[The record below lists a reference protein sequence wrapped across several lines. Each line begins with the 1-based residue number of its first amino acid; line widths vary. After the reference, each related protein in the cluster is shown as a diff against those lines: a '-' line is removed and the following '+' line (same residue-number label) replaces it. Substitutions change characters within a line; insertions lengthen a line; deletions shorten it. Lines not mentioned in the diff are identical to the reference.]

1 MKKIL
6 SIVLVLCM
14 ALSAFVLPTFAAD
27 GDTTATLPPAD
38 ADALPI
44 ATADDFLKMEATGNY
59 KLTADI
65 TLTASYEAGF
75 TGTFDGQG
83 HTVTTSVPMFKDFGG
98 TAKNFT
104 VKGEIAGVA
113 AVAATST
120 CAAAGSKVVFENIVN
135 DANVTATEHAAGFVA
150 VFGTTGA
157 DAADY
162 GVSLEVTNCV
172 NNGNITVNAT
182 DKEVGGFVATAYF
195 NKDKKVTTDAGATFT
210 NCTNNG
216 KILSTGGYT
225 GGLFGRPQ
233 YTKAGVKLVGCVNNG
248 EVTGYKNTGGL
259 VGHTTNS
266 RFFASYCVNNGD
278 VKSTR
283 TGSGSDRYAGGII
296 GYAQGI
302 KLADYAVSKGGV
314 ANHVE
319 YCLNTGTITGRSNT
333 AGIVAHFGADG
344 AYGLSTAEYCV
355 NIGNIIAEDV
365 NASPSGNVAA
375 GILAYGYGSGTS
387 EYPIV
392 KNCIT
397 TGNITM
403 TYTGDA
409 ADLKKPGTVSYFIG
423 YVNSPNAEIT
433 GNVGV
438 GTITLGSDK
447 ETAYAFGWN
456 NKNNFKSLADNKL
469 SKDCEYALTYE
480 NAVITK
486 TADAK
491 EGYAWTE
498 ADITTLTSGE
508 YVYSFNKGYKAA
520 TKATEDALYMT
531 IDGTTFAPTTVKAAD
546 GTNAVV
552 KLPDGTFE
560 NAKAGSSTPTPA
572 TGDDT
577 LVMIA
582 MFVVAAL
589 AVVALLPKK
598 RTER

>member
-6 SIVLVLCM
+6 SLVLVLCM
-14 ALSAFVLPTFAAD
+14 ALSAFVLPAFAAE

-44 ATADDFLKMEATGNY
+44 ATADDFLGMAATGNY

-65 TLTASYEAGF
+65 TLTASYEGDF

-104 VKGEIAGVA
+104 VKGEIAGAA

-135 DANVTATEHAAGFVA
+135 DANVTATEHAAGLVA
-150 VFGTTGA
+150 VFGTNS
-157 DAADY
+157 ADY

-172 NNGNITVNAT
+172 NNGNISVTGA
-182 DKEVGGFVATAYF
+182 KEVGGFIATAYF
-195 NKDKKVTTDAGATFT
+195 NKDKNVTTDAGATFT

-225 GGLFGRPQ
+225 GGLFGRPM

-266 RFFASYCVNNGD
+266 CFFASYCVNNGD
-278 VKSTR
+278 VKSTCP
-283 TGSGSDRYAGGII
+283 GSGSDRYAGGII
-296 GYAQGI
+296 AYAQGI

-319 YCLNTGTITGRSNT
+319 YCLNTGTITGRANT

-344 AYGLSTAEYCV
+344 VYGLSTAEYCV
-355 NIGNIIAEDV
+355 NIGNIIAEDI
-365 NASPSGNVAA
+365 NATQSGNVAA
-375 GILAYGYGSGTS
+375 GILAYGYGSANNQ
-387 EYPIV
+387 YPIV

-403 TYTGDA
+403 TYTGDEA
-409 ADLKKPGTVSYFIG
+409 ALTKPGTASYFMG
-423 YVNSPNAEIT
+423 YVNSANAEIT
-433 GNVGV
+433 GNIGV

-456 NKNNFKSLADNKL
+456 NKNSFKSLAGNQL
-469 SKDCEYALTYE
+469 PKDCEYALTYE
-480 NAVITK
+480 NAVVTK

-546 GTNAVV
+546 GTNVIV

-577 LVMIA
+577 LVLIA

>member
-14 ALSAFVLPTFAAD
+14 ALSAFVLPAFAAD

-38 ADALPI
+38 SE
-44 ATADDFLKMEATGNY
+44 ATAVATAEEFLAMEATGNY

-104 VKGEIAGVA
+104 VKGEIAGAA

-172 NNGNITVNAT
+172 NNGNITVTAT

-403 TYTGDA
+403 TYTGAA
-409 ADLKKPGTVSYFIG
+409 ADLTKPGTVSYFIG

-433 GNVGV
+433 GNIGV

-456 NKNNFKSLADNKL
+456 NKNNFKSLADNQL

-480 NAVITK
+480 NAKVTK

>member
-14 ALSAFVLPTFAAD
+14 ALSAFVLPAFAAD

-135 DANVTATEHAAGFVA
+135 DANVTTSTERAAALVA
-150 VFGTTGA
+150 QFGTSS
-157 DAADY
+157 ADY
-162 GVSLEVTNCV
+162 GCDLIVTNCV
-172 NNGNITVNAT
+172 NNGDITA
-182 DKEVGGFVATAYF
+182 KSEAGGLVGIAYF
-195 NKDKKVTTDAGATFT
+195 SKNADLATKAGATLT

-216 KILSTGGYT
+216 AVLSTGGIA
-225 GGLFGRPQ
+225 GGVFARPC
-233 YTKAGVKLVGCVNNG
+233 YCKTAVKIVGCVNNG
-248 EVTGYKNTGGL
+248 DVKGAKNTGGIT
-259 VGHTTNS
+259 GHTTNAV
-266 RFFASYCVNNGD
+266 FFASYCVNNGD
-278 VKSTR
+278 VKSTT
-283 TGSGSDRYAGGII
+283 TGKGSDRYAGGII

-302 KLADYAVSKGGV
+302 KLSDYAADKGGI
-314 ANHVE
+314 ANLIE
-319 YCLNTGTITGRSNT
+319 YCLNTGTVTAQSNT
-333 AGIVAHFGADG
+333 AGIAAHTGASG
-344 AYGLSTAEYCV
+344 TYGLSHVKNCV
-355 NIGNIIAEDV
+355 NTGNIIAAETGDKQ
-365 NASPSGNVAA
+365 SGNCAA
-375 GILAYGYGSGTS
+375 GIVAYTYGSPSNSNQATKI
-387 EYPIV
+387 E
-392 KNCIT
+392 NCIT
-397 TGNITM
+397 TGNITIS
-403 TYTGDA
+403 GDA
-409 ADLKKPGTVSYFIG
+409 GTKGTASYFLGYCNSKAVEIENNIASGTLTSSGTV
-423 YVNSPNAEIT
+423 
-433 GNVGV
+433 
-438 GTITLGSDK
+438 
-447 ETAYAFGWN
+447 YAFGWN
-456 NKNNFKSLADNKL
+456 NESTFKSVKGNQLP
-469 SKDCEYALTYE
+469 KDCEYALTYE
-480 NAVITK
+480 NKTVTK

-508 YVYSFNKGYKAA
+508 YVYNFNKGYKAA

-531 IDGTTFAPTTVKAAD
+531 IDGTTFAPTTVKATD